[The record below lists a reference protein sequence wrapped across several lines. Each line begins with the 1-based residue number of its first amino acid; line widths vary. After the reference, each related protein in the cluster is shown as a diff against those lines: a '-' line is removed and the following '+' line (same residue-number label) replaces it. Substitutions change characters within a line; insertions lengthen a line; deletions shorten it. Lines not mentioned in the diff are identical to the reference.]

1 MRKDIQ
7 AHFSNKGDRKTVNG
21 SSPVLKV
28 ASPSSVA
35 SRRSILGQL
44 KTVIC
49 SSHVKW
55 ETGPQVSHRVREIKD
70 DGRNTV
76 SRRWV
81 VVRERLDPTATF
93 LLLVDKGTLTYTL
106 IFPFTFC
113 ALYLFLYSV
122 FHLPPPIFARAVQ
135 QRGECGLLS
144 LPEVP
149 YKSVRFVLYI
159 CANLFVCVAFTPV
172 AHLSHLWRNMVA
184 ARSMAS

>member
-1 MRKDIQ
+1 MAD
-7 AHFSNKGDRKTVNG
+7 G

-44 KTVIC
+44 KTVMC

-55 ETGPQVSHRVREIKD
+55 ETGQVSHRVREIKD
-70 DGRNTV
+70 DGRTTV
-76 SRRWV
+76 SERWV
-81 VVRERLDPTATF
+81 VVRGRLDPTATF
-93 LLLVDKGTLTYTL
+93 LLRVDKGTLTYTL

-122 FHLPPPIFARAVQ
+122 FHLPLPVFARAVQ

-149 YKSVRFVLYI
+149 YKSVIFVLYI
-159 CANLFVCVAFTPV
+159 CANVFVCVAFAPV

-184 ARSMAS
+184 ARSVAS